1 MLTSA
6 FFRKY
11 LLPGFIFQSI
21 IIGGGY
27 GTGRE
32 LVEFFMTNGPMAGLL
47 GMFVSMIIWS
57 AVLAV
62 AFELARMQKAYDYR
76 SFLRGLLGKGWI
88 GYEIVYVIGLV
99 LVVSVIGSASGEILK
114 SMFGL
119 SEIVGISLMIL
130 AVGVLAFYGS
140 TVIERFFSIWS
151 IALFAGFI
159 VVISVSHWQFGDKI
173 GEVSRMFD
181 PEADWI
187 MSGARYAAYNVG
199 LMPAMLFTLRH
210 LETRKEAFLSGSI
223 AGVIAMLPGVFIYYS
238 MLTQYP
244 EIVSEPIPAYYLLE
258 MMDIPV
264 LQIGFQII
272 LFGTFIETGVGVIHG
287 FNERIA
293 GVYLEKGLK
302 MPAVLRFGIA
312 MVLLILAVFVAD
324 AIGIVGIIARG
335 YGALTWG
342 YWVVFVIP
350 VLTIGIWR
358 IYRPITTAHRTETD

>member
-1 MLTSA
+1 MLTSS

-47 GMFVSMIIWS
+47 GMFISMIIWS

-62 AFELARMQKAYDYR
+62 AFELARLQKSYDYR
-76 SFLRGLLGKGWI
+76 SFLGGLLGRGWI
-88 GYEIVYVIGLV
+88 AYEIVYVIGLV
-99 LVVSVIGSASGEILK
+99 LVVSVIGSASGEILN

-119 SEIVGISLMIL
+119 PEIVGIIVTIL
-130 AVGVLAFYGS
+130 AVGALAFYGS
-140 TVIERFFSIWS
+140 SVIESVFSIWS
-151 IALFAGFI
+151 LALFAGFI
-159 VVISVSHWQFGDKI
+159 VVISVSHYQFGDRI

-181 PEADWI
+181 PDADWI

-199 LMPAMLFTLRH
+199 LMPAMLFSLRH
-210 LETRKEAFLSGSI
+210 LETRKEALISGSI
-223 AGVIAMLPGVFIYYS
+223 AGVVAMLPGVFIYYA

-244 EIVSEPIPAYYLLE
+244 DIVSEPIPAYYLLE
-258 MMDIPV
+258 VMNIP
-264 LQIGFQII
+264 LIQIAFQII

-293 GVYLEKGLK
+293 GVYEERGSE
-302 MPAVLRFGIA
+302 MPAGLRAGIA
-312 MVLLILAVFVAD
+312 LVLLLLAVFIAD
-324 AIGIVGIIARG
+324 AIGIVSIIADG

-342 YWVVFVIP
+342 YWIVFVIP
-350 VLTIGIWR
+350 VLTIGLWR
-358 IYRPITTAHRTETD
+358 ILRKVSTH